1 MAFTSSPSLM
11 YAYAEEAAETQTDT
25 ETNETEETESESS
38 DNESEEASS
47 EETEEEEEEIDPDAM
62 DEETLNKL
70 KAKLEKNKQKLENL
84 SEQHEKELE
93 LQKTLLE
100 DVKDTQA
107 LLDEYI
113 DQVEKLDE
121 EISAKEVE
129 ITAKETDLNER
140 KALFKER
147 LRAMY
152 ISGNTT
158 QLEVILSATDFG
170 DFLARTEL
178 VQSVSEHD
186 NDLMDELMDSI
197 ISIEEAKAQLKSD
210 LEKVTAK
217 KSEMEKEK
225 ESLQKKIMDS
235 QDAMTAISSQAD
247 HIKDQLAAD
256 SQREAAIA
264 DALSNSGIEYD
275 FSSGE
280 FAGGPDPVSG
290 LFQWP
295 VPTISTISSY
305 YGMRWG
311 RLHAG
316 IDIAGGASTYGSD
329 IVAARSGTVSLI
341 ANQGGSGWGLYVM
354 VDHGIIDNIH
364 YATLYAHCSKIK
376 AVEGET
382 VKAGQTIA
390 LIGSTGW
397 STGPH
402 LHFEI
407 YVNGS
412 RINPLNYV

>member
-1 MAFTSSPSLM
+1 MKFRKIASILLAFVLIMALAFTSSPSLM
-11 YAYAEEAAETQTDT
+11 YAYAEESSETQQDADT
-25 ETNETEETESESS
+25 NKTEETESESP

-70 KAKLEKNKQKLENL
+70 KAKLEKNKQKLEDL
-84 SEQHEKELE
+84 SEQHEKELD

-113 DQVEKLDE
+113 DQVERLDE
-121 EISAKEVE
+121 EISAKEAE
-129 ITAKETDLNER
+129 IATKETDLNER

-186 NDLMDELMDSI
+186 NNLMDELMDSI
-197 ISIEEAKAQLKSD
+197 TSIEEAKAQLKSD
-210 LEKVTAK
+210 LDTATAK

-235 QDAMTAISSQAD
+235 QEAMTAISSQAD

-256 SQREAAIA
+256 SQREA
-264 DALSNSGIEYD
+264 
-275 FSSGE
+275 
-280 FAGGPDPVSG
+280 
-290 LFQWP
+290 
-295 VPTISTISSY
+295 
-305 YGMRWG
+305 
-311 RLHAG
+311 
-316 IDIAGGASTYGSD
+316 
-329 IVAARSGTVSLI
+329 
-341 ANQGGSGWGLYVM
+341 
-354 VDHGIIDNIH
+354 
-364 YATLYAHCSKIK
+364 
-376 AVEGET
+376 
-382 VKAGQTIA
+382 
-390 LIGSTGW
+390 
-397 STGPH
+397 
-402 LHFEI
+402 
-407 YVNGS
+407 
-412 RINPLNYV
+412 